1 MIFTEDY
8 VTSKEVAQAIRM
20 IVPATAFFMKNLAHI
35 VDMTQLSEG
44 DDEFDYVIGVPADR
58 LHEMD
63 QRIADLKFEV
73 QDRFGVKIMIMPKP
87 VAELRQPADA
97 LTVPTVQG

>member
-1 MIFTEDY
+1 MMIFTEDY
-8 VTSKEVAQAIRM
+8 VMTQEVARAIRM

-44 DDEFDYVIGVPADR
+44 DDEFDYFVGVPAAR

-73 QDRFGVKIMIMPKP
+73 QDRFGVKIMIMAKP
-87 VAELRQPADA
+87 IAA
-97 LTVPTVQG
+97 